1 MDATI
6 VVPKTTLSPFEK
18 DAAVLIRDLK
28 HLKITEIQI
37 LMKVSPKIA
46 ELSAERFNNWK
57 LPFNL
62 SNAKAAIYA
71 FKGDVYRGIDAVSL
85 SKNDLIFAQER
96 LSILSGLYG
105 LLRPLDLIQAY
116 RLEMG
121 TKFINKRGKNLYE
134 FWENKITYE
143 INNREQEYIINLA
156 SNEYFKTI
164 NKKLLQA
171 EIITPI
177 FKDEK
182 NGTLKIISIY
192 AKKARGMMT
201 RFIIQNHITNVED
214 IKNFNLGDYAF
225 SEALSTDKEWVFTR

>member
-85 SKNDLIFAQER
+85 SKNDLI
-96 LSILSGLYG
+96 LHKS
-105 LLRPLDLIQAY
+105 
-116 RLEMG
+116 
-121 TKFINKRGKNLYE
+121 
-134 FWENKITYE
+134 
-143 INNREQEYIINLA
+143 
-156 SNEYFKTI
+156 
-164 NKKLLQA
+164 
-171 EIITPI
+171 
-177 FKDEK
+177 
-182 NGTLKIISIY
+182 
-192 AKKARGMMT
+192 
-201 RFIIQNHITNVED
+201 V
-214 IKNFNLGDYAF
+214 
-225 SEALSTDKEWVFTR
+225 